1 MTKNLRGRIRDLK
14 RLQSS
19 IAKGIA
25 SRFKVGTEVKV
36 VWDDGEISHGKVRR
50 FLKWNV
56 MEIETPKRLIP
67 VDLGKCHV
75 EIEGN

>member
-1 MTKNLRGRIRDLK
+1 MSNNLRGRIRDLK

-25 SRFKVGTEVKV
+25 SRFKVGTGVKV
-36 VWDDGEISHGKVRR
+36 VWDDGEVSYGKVRR